1 MSGNNQAVKTIPH
14 LTGLGHPER
23 LPHQQHNNKYPLLQI
38 CLVETSSLGLACC
51 CCLFFFL
58 LFFPPHPDCSQWF
71 ICKTALLSS
80 GVSCYSA
87 KRRLSAAG
95 DERGEAETQR
105 QIKATKTRA
114 IVPLLRVTNRRVKAT
129 QRGWNAL
136 ASIPFSGPPPSP
148 FPPLFI
154 FIRFIIGHKGLPTK
168 QLVILVEFIPFWG
181 LQGN

>member
-23 LPHQQHNNKYPLLQI
+23 LI
-38 CLVETSSLGLACC
+38 SSTTTNILSCRSAWGKPVHSDLPVVY
-51 CCLFFFL
+51 FFL
-58 LFFPPHPDCSQWF
+58 LPPPPDCSQWF

-136 ASIPFSGPPPSP
+136 ASIPFSAPPPPSP